1 MLLQFTLLGFAGKT
15 AEVGDYLRRWHNF
28 KRLGTAILAAVMISE
43 QLFSIFLVD
52 SGGSCL
58 CFPLLV
64 EEKVVR
70 VCGQQ
75 EPHSLKKLLGCPRGY
90 SWTVALV
97 TGELTTQ
104 YKPVNL
110 IQQ

>member
-1 MLLQFTLLGFAGKT
+1 M
-15 AEVGDYLRRWHNF
+15 GDYLTRWHNF

-64 EEKVVR
+64 EEKVVSVR
-70 VCGQQ
+70 VCRQQ
-75 EPHSLKKLLGCPRGY
+75 GPRFLKRLFCCSRGY
-90 SWTVALV
+90 SWTVASV